1 MSELPHFRVL
11 KVEQDPLRL
20 IGDLSST
27 RYGSQIW
34 IQSGWL
40 GDLRIGSRFLTGR
53 WSEAGACWAF
63 SPDDQNALESI
74 AEVRDFEVFDGY
86 WGERAEL
93 VLDESLNWREAIW
106 SVPDEHDHCR
116 ICWGTIDSAEN
127 TSHFAA
133 SAQLRVCPACH
144 SSYVQ
149 PRNIDFSQL
158 GGPVA

>member
-1 MSELPHFRVL
+1 MSELPHFRVRRI
-11 KVEQDPLRL
+11 EQDPLRL

-27 RYGSQIW
+27 RYGSQTW

-53 WSEAGACWAF
+53 WSEAGASWAF
-63 SPDDQNALESI
+63 SPNDQTALESI

-93 VLDESLNWREAIW
+93 VLDESLDWREAIW
-106 SVPDEHDHCR
+106 SAPDDHDHCR
-116 ICWGTIDSAEN
+116 ICWSTINASEN
-127 TSHFAA
+127 ASHFAA
-133 SAQLRVCPACH
+133 SAQLRICAACH
-144 SSYVQ
+144 SSHVQ

-158 GGPVA
+158 GGPAA

>member
-11 KVEQDPLRL
+11 KVEQGPLRL

-27 RYGSQIW
+27 RYGSETW
-34 IQSGWL
+34 VQSGWL
-40 GDLRIGSRFLTGR
+40 GDLRIGSRFLRGR

-63 SPDDQNALESI
+63 SPEDQNALETV
-74 AEVRDFEVFDGY
+74 AEVRDFHVFDGY

-93 VLDESLNWREAIW
+93 VLDESLNWRDAIW
-106 SVPDEHDHCR
+106 SNPDDHDHCR
-116 ICWGTIDSAEN
+116 ICWGTISSEEN

-133 SAQLRVCPACH
+133 SAQVRVCPTCH

-149 PRNIDFSQL
+149 PRNIDFSPL